1 VSRTR
6 VTAADLFCARCGRDV
21 RPGAVHWPEGYLCA
35 TCHTHA
41 LETYGQ
47 CGGCGVDRLT
57 PGIAPGGARLCTDCA
72 GGLGEFFCEL
82 CGREAR
88 RHRRGVCGNCVL
100 AERLRLLL
108 DDGSGSIRPEL
119 APFFEGL
126 CRMSRPRSGLTWIAN
141 HHVQQML
148 RTLADP
154 STSITHDTLNRLSP
168 WRSVT
173 YLRDLLMHHGV
184 LPPADRHLILF
195 QRRLADTL
203 AGVDRPEHRQMVE
216 RFAAWHVQRRLRR
229 FADKGPVTAKQTQQA
244 QSEIRLAIAF
254 LTWLGERDRSLGSCG
269 QADIDAWYAG
279 AYTARRLT
287 HAFLRCS
294 MRNQLL
300 TPVTIPHQITTNP
313 TPISQTQRLATIRR
327 LLTEDDIPLF
337 TRVAATLMLL
347 YAQPLTRIMRLSI
360 DDVRHQDNEASIRL
374 GDPPTPIPPP
384 FAGLLRTHIDHRL
397 NLSTA
402 TNPDAR
408 WLFPGRRAGQPMT
421 PEAVHSHL
429 RQHGIPAVRGR
440 TAALRQ
446 LVLQA
451 PAPVVA
457 KMLGYN
463 PDHTARLVAQAGG
476 TWSRY
481 APGDHARLPATA
493 HEQRTRDS

>member
-1 VSRTR
+1 MSRTR
-6 VTAADLFCARCGRDV
+6 VAAADLFCARCGRTV
-21 RPGAVHWPEGYLCA
+21 RLGAAHWPEGYLCA

-41 LETYGQ
+41 LETYGR
-47 CGGCGVDRLT
+47 CAGCGVDRLT
-57 PGIAPGGARLCTDCA
+57 PGIAPDGGRLCTDCA
-72 GGLGEFFCEL
+72 GGLGEFSCEL
-82 CGREAR
+82 CGQEAR

-100 AERLRLLL
+100 AERLKLLL

-119 APFFEGL
+119 APFAEGL
-126 CRMSRPRSGLTWIAN
+126 CRMSRARSGLTWIGN

-154 STSITHDTLNRLSP
+154 STPVTHETLNRLSP
-168 WRSVT
+168 WRSVA

-184 LPPADRHLILF
+184 LPPTDRHLTLF
-195 QRRLADTL
+195 QRWLGDTL
-203 AGVDRPEHRQMVE
+203 AGIDRPEHRQIVE

-229 FADKGPVTAKQTQQA
+229 FADNGPVTAKQTQQA
-244 QSEIRLAIAF
+244 QAEIRLAIAF
-254 LTWLGERDRSLGSCG
+254 LAWLGERRRGLGTCG
-269 QADIDAWYAG
+269 QADVDAWYAG

-287 HAFLRCS
+287 HAFLRWS

-300 TPVTIPHQITTNP
+300 PSVTIPHQNTTNP
-313 TPISQTQRLATIRR
+313 TPISQKQRLATIRR
-327 LLTEDDIPLF
+327 LLTEDDLPLL

-347 YAQPLTRIMRLSI
+347 YAQPLTRILRLTI
-360 DDVRHQDNEASIRL
+360 DDVLYQDNEVSIRL

-397 NLSTA
+397 NLTTA

-408 WLFPGRRAGQPMT
+408 WLFPGRRGGQPMT
-421 PEAVHSHL
+421 PEAVHRRL
-429 RQHGIPAVRGR
+429 RQNGIPGVRGR

-463 PDHTARLVAQAGG
+463 PDHTARLVTQAGG

-481 APGDHARLPATA
+481 AAGDHHPR
-493 HEQRTRDS
+493 